1 MRFPAPLVPARL
13 IKRYK
18 RFLAD
23 VTLENGEVA
32 TAHSVNTGAMTGVLD
47 AGNRVWLSESD
58 NPARK
63 LKYTWEIVEADG
75 TRIGINTG
83 MANRLAEEAVTQGVI
98 PELAGYDRIRR
109 EVKYGTNSRIDLLL
123 EKDGAPDCYVE
134 VKNVHMKRGDFALFP
149 DAVTA
154 RGAKHM
160 DELALLAQAGI
171 RAVVLFVIQRDDCTA
186 FAPAEDVDPH
196 YAAAL
201 RNAVAKGVEALSYC
215 CYVAAD
221 EIRIHR
227 ALPVRLDARTEQ
239 ETR

>member
-1 MRFPAPLVPARL
+1 MRFPTPLVPARL

-23 VTLENGEVA
+23 VTLENGELT
-32 TAHSVNTGAMTGVLD
+32 TAHSVNTGAMTGVLG

-63 LKYTWEIVEADG
+63 LKYTWEIVEAKG
-75 TRIGINTG
+75 AMIGINTG
-83 MANRLAEEAVTQGVI
+83 MANRLAEEAIRAGTI
-98 PELAGYDRIRR
+98 PELAGYDHIRR
-109 EVKYGTNSRIDLLL
+109 EVRYGTNSRIDLLL

-134 VKNVHMKRGDFALFP
+134 VKNVHMKREDSALFP
-149 DAVTA
+149 DAVTT

-160 DELALLAQAGI
+160 EELALLAQAGI
-171 RAVVLFVIQRDDCTA
+171 RAVVLFIVQRDDCTA
-186 FAPAEDVDPH
+186 FAAAEDVDPH
-196 YAAAL
+196 YAAML
-201 RNAVAKGVEALSYC
+201 RQAIAKGVEALCYC

-227 ALPVRLDARTEQ
+227 ALPVRL
-239 ETR
+239 